1 MKSYEFEAIA
11 SLVDAKDRKVTGQS
25 DIEPRIGEVVNFG
38 GTRLMAVKDDGKDCY
53 KCAVYENDYRLCME
67 NSKKKCICLD
77 TLCDAEYRR
86 DRKYI
91 HYEEVKGHEQAD

>member
-1 MKSYEFEAIA
+1 MKSYEFDPVMG
-11 SLVDAKDRKVTGQS
+11 LVDAKVRKMEGLS
-25 DIEPRIGEVVNFG
+25 DIEPKPGKVYNFG
-38 GTRLMAVKDDGKDCY
+38 GTRLMAVEDDGKDCY

-91 HYEEVKGHEQAD
+91 HYEEVKDEERV

>member
-1 MKSYEFEAIA
+1 MKSYEFDAIV

-25 DIEPRIGEVVNFG
+25 DIEPKLGKVYNFG
-38 GTRLMAVKDDGKDCY
+38 GTRLMAVEDDGKDCY
-53 KCAVYENDYRLCME
+53 KCAVYENNYRLCME

-91 HYEEVKGHEQAD
+91 HYEEVKDGQ

>member
-1 MKSYEFEAIA
+1 MKSYEIDAVME
-11 SLVDAKDRKVTGQS
+11 LVDEKTRKMTGQS

-38 GTRLMAVKDDGKDCY
+38 GTRLMAVEDNGQSCNA
-53 KCAVYENDYRLCME
+53 CAVYEGNSQLCIE

-86 DRKYI
+86 DRKSI
-91 HYEEVKGHEQAD
+91 HYEEVKDGQ

>member
-38 GTRLMAVKDDGKDCY
+38 GTRLMAVEDDGKDCY

-91 HYEEVKGHEQAD
+91 HYEEVKDEERV

>member
-38 GTRLMAVKDDGKDCY
+38 GTRLMAVEDDGKDCY

-77 TLCDAEYRR
+77 TLCDAAYRR
-86 DRKYI
+86 DRKSI
-91 HYEEVKGHEQAD
+91 HYEEVKDEERV

>member
-1 MKSYEFEAIA
+1 MKSYEFDAIV

-38 GTRLMAVKDDGKDCY
+38 GTRLMAVEDDGKDCY

-77 TLCDAEYRR
+77 TLCDAAYRR
-86 DRKYI
+86 DRKCI
-91 HYEEVKGHEQAD
+91 HYEEDKE

>member
-25 DIEPRIGEVVNFG
+25 DIEPRIGEVVNFR
-38 GTRLMAVKDDGKDCY
+38 GTRLMAVEDDGQNCNA
-53 KCAVYENDYRLCME
+53 CAVYEGNSQLCME

-77 TLCDAEYRR
+77 TLCDAAYRR
-86 DRKYI
+86 DRRSI
-91 HYEEVKGHEQAD
+91 HYEEVKDEARV